1 MNELQFCYW
10 LQGWIELENPSE
22 ITHEQLEVIK
32 DHLKEVFK
40 KVTPKRILQQGMSPI
55 EFWYQ
60 DDRPQRRTTRPPS
73 RYDDRPPR
81 IC

>member
-10 LQGWIELENPSE
+10 LQGWIELENPHE

-40 KVTPKRILQQGMSPI
+40 KVTPP
-55 EFWYQ
+55 
-60 DDRPQRRTTRPPS
+60 RRNRPP
-73 RYDDRPPR
+73 PPGPCYEDAR
-81 IC
+81 